1 MGLTNDRIERASIK
15 LPEEIDGTTETNANT
30 YVDVSGKGKNLLM
43 VGHAGLTNAQTA
55 VYQLTQATS
64 TGGAGKKDVSG
75 KTFTLTGGT
84 SKMGEMEFA
93 PTDLD
98 LDNSFFFVGVDITN
112 TGAGDDI
119 EAHLDYIP
127 DFLHGGTNPTN

>member
-15 LPEEIDGTTETNANT
+15 LPEEIDTAAETSADT
-30 YVDVSGKGKNLLM
+30 YVTVAGKGKNLLM
-43 VGHAGLTNAQTA
+43 VGHAGLTSTKTA
-55 VYQLTQATS
+55 IYQLTQATDAS
-64 TGGAGKKDVSG
+64 GTSKKDVSG

-93 PTDLD
+93 PTDMD
-98 LDNSFFFVGVDITN
+98 LTNSFLFVGVDTTTN
-112 TGAGDDI
+112 QNGDDI
-119 EAHLDYIP
+119 EAHLEYIP